1 MLILGRDGVVRG
13 NMGAAKQLSIAEI
26 DQMINNLENAM
37 TYEAVLGG
45 DSSETKLEKEES
57 LVHLKIDAVV
67 WQNLLAYCEKNDLD
81 PDQQIREAL
90 ASYYIDL
97 LKIYRMRA
105 RHSQEEELR

>member
-13 NMGAAKQLSIAEI
+13 NMGTARQLSIAEI

-37 TYEAVLGG
+37 TYEAVLG
-45 DSSETKLEKEES
+45 DSSETKSDKEE
-57 LVHLKIDAVV
+57 LVHLRIDADV

-97 LKIYRMRA
+97 LNIYRMRA
-105 RHSQEEELR
+105 RNSQEEELR